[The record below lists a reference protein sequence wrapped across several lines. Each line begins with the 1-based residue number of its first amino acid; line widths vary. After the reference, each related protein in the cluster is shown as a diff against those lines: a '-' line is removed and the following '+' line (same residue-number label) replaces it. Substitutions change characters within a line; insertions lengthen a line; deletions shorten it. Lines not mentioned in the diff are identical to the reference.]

1 MSRKALLMEMFQAMH
16 EALGPSGWW
25 PAETSFEVCLGA
37 LLTQNTNWSNVEK
50 AIQGL
55 KEKDLL
61 HPQPLLSLPDETLA
75 ELIRPVGYF
84 RVKADR
90 VKSFLS
96 FLQVEVGFDL
106 DLFMDY
112 PMVTLRDKLLSVRGI
127 GPETADSM
135 LLYAFHRPSFVVDAY
150 TARILQRHLL
160 IAEDTDYHE
169 MRSFFMDVLSEDVK
183 LYNEYHALLVRV
195 GKHWCKKKKGL
206 CQTCPLGPLLER
218 TI

>member
-1 MSRKALLMEMFQAMH
+1 MSRQALLMEMFQVMLD
-16 EALGPSGWW
+16 ELGPSKWW
-25 PAETSFEVCLGA
+25 PAETPFEVCLGA

-61 HPQPLLSLPDETLA
+61 HPEKILSLSDKELS

-84 RVKADR
+84 RVKAGR

-96 FLQVEVGFDL
+96 FLQDEVGFDL
-106 DLFMDY
+106 DLFQDY
-112 PMVTLRDKLLSVRGI
+112 PMEGLRDKLLSVRGI

-135 LLYAFHRPSFVVDAY
+135 LLYAFQRPSFVVDAY
-150 TARILQRHLL
+150 TARILRRHLL
-160 IAEDTDYHE
+160 IPEDAGYHE
-169 MRSFFMDVLSEDVK
+169 LRSFFMDVLPEDVN

-195 GKHWCKKKKGL
+195 GKGWCKKSKGL
-206 CQTCPLGPLLER
+206 CRTCPLGLLLE
-218 TI
+218 